1 MNGGFDCRLC
11 NPHTSQGDVRTV
23 TEFRESYYKG
33 REIADRMGLLFF
45 FPQMVC
51 GLGEALYV
59 PGKHEPYCR
68 CLSLSQR
75 GNDFFYT

>member
-1 MNGGFDCRLC
+1 MEVLIVVYAILTLLKGMCGQSLNLG
-11 NPHTSQGDVRTV
+11 
-23 TEFRESYYKG
+23 ESYYKG
-33 REIADRMGLLFF
+33 REIADGEWGFCF
-45 FPQMVC
+45 SFPKWSV
-51 GLGEALYV
+51 GWERPSYV